1 MKLSKLQLISFRN
14 YDKFE
19 LEFDNEKPV
28 TLITGEN
35 GKGKTNI
42 LEAIYLLSIGKTFR
56 GAHQEDLIKWGM
68 DYFTVK
74 GELRLDNET
83 DETTNLDVSFSTYP
97 RKMKS
102 FRINEVKTPH
112 TDYLGTFITVLFHP
126 KDLNMLYLEP
136 SLRRKYLNLILSQTD
151 KYYLEALTNY
161 TKILKQR
168 NALLE
173 EIGNGS
179 HSQAELDVWDERLVG
194 EGQILIEKRQ
204 ELIIFFN
211 SHIQALYRK
220 ISGGKESLTIEY
232 NSSAGPAMAEPPA
245 VPGDYLK
252 RLRLKRDK
260 DIRYG
265 TTTIGPHRDDI
276 KFLLNG
282 RSIEEF
288 ASRGE
293 FRTILIALKITEI
306 AYIKKVKKHYPVLL
320 LDDVFSELDEG
331 RQEHLFK
338 AIEGCQAIITTTELP
353 DKTIDKKFN
362 YRLDL

>member
-14 YDKFE
+14 YANFE
-19 LEFDNEKPV
+19 FQFNNEKPI

-74 GELRLDNET
+74 GELDLGG
-83 DETTNLDVSFSTYP
+83 ETTNLDVSFSTYP
-97 RKMKS
+97 RKIKS

-112 TDYLGTFITVLFHP
+112 ADYLGTFITVLFHP

-161 TKILKQR
+161 TKVLKQR

-179 HSQAELDVWDERLVG
+179 HSQAELDVWDERLVE
-194 EGQILIEKRQ
+194 EGKILIEKRQ
-204 ELIIFFN
+204 ELINFFN

-232 NSSAGPAMAEPPA
+232 NSSASPAGHLT
-245 VPGDYLK
+245 GDYLK

-276 KFLLNG
+276 KFLLSG

-288 ASRGE
+288 ASRG
-293 FRTILIALKITEI
+293 
-306 AYIKKVKKHYPVLL
+306 
-320 LDDVFSELDEG
+320 
-331 RQEHLFK
+331 
-338 AIEGCQAIITTTELP
+338 
-353 DKTIDKKFN
+353 
-362 YRLDL
+362 